1 MILSLIKG
9 NFTHKEAMELITE
22 LIHVKIKFH
31 ENKIKLADQEEDI
44 KMREKR
50 IKQLQKELYEVK
62 NYIDRKKG
70 NISLFGEISLNN

>member
-1 MILSLIKG
+1 MVLNLIKG
-9 NFTHKEAMELITE
+9 SFTAKEAQELITE

-44 KMREKR
+44 KIREKR

-62 NYIDRKKG
+62 NYIDRKKES
-70 NISLFGEISLNN
+70 ISLFGEINL

>member
-1 MILSLIKG
+1 MVLNLIKG
-9 NFTHKEAMELITE
+9 NFTTKEAQELITE

-31 ENKIKLADQEEDI
+31 ENKIKIADQEEDI

-62 NYIDRKKG
+62 NYIDRKKES
-70 NISLFGEISLNN
+70 ISLFGEINL

>member
-9 NFTHKEAMELITE
+9 NFTSKEAIELITE

-31 ENKIKLADQEEDI
+31 ENKIKLADHEEDI

>member
-1 MILSLIKG
+1 MVLNLIKG
-9 NFTHKEAMELITE
+9 SFTTKEAQELITE

-62 NYIDRKKG
+62 NYIDRKKES
-70 NISLFGEISLNN
+70 ISLFGEINL

>member
-9 NFTHKEAMELITE
+9 NFTSKEAIELITE

>member
-1 MILSLIKG
+1 MVLNLIKG
-9 NFTHKEAMELITE
+9 NFTTKEAQELITE

-31 ENKIKLADQEEDI
+31 ENKIKLADQEEEI

-62 NYIDRKKG
+62 NYIDRKKES
-70 NISLFGEISLNN
+70 ISLFGEINL

>member
-9 NFTHKEAMELITE
+9 NFTSKEAMELITE

-70 NISLFGEISLNN
+70 NISLFGEINLNN

>member
-9 NFTHKEAMELITE
+9 NFTSKEAMELITE

-62 NYIDRKKG
+62 NYIDRKKES
-70 NISLFGEISLNN
+70 ISLFGEINL

>member
-9 NFTHKEAMELITE
+9 NFTSKEAMELITE

-62 NYIDRKKG
+62 NYIGRKKES
-70 NISLFGEISLNN
+70 ISLFSEINL

>member
-1 MILSLIKG
+1 MVLNLIKG
-9 NFTHKEAMELITE
+9 SFTAKEAQELITE

-62 NYIDRKKG
+62 NYIDRKKES
-70 NISLFGEISLNN
+70 ISLFGEINL

>member
-9 NFTHKEAMELITE
+9 NFTNKEAIELITE

-62 NYIDRKKG
+62 NYID
-70 NISLFGEISLNN
+70 

>member
-1 MILSLIKG
+1 MVLNLIKG
-9 NFTHKEAMELITE
+9 NFTTKEAQELITE

-62 NYIDRKKG
+62 NYIDRKKES
-70 NISLFGEISLNN
+70 ISLFGEINL

>member
-1 MILSLIKG
+1 MVLNLIKG
-9 NFTHKEAMELITE
+9 NFTTKEAQELITE

-62 NYIDRKKG
+62 NYINRKKES
-70 NISLFGEISLNN
+70 ISLFGEINL

>member
-1 MILSLIKG
+1 MVLNLIKG
-9 NFTHKEAMELITE
+9 SFTAKEAQELITE

-62 NYIDRKKG
+62 NYIGRKKES
-70 NISLFGEISLNN
+70 ISLFSEINL